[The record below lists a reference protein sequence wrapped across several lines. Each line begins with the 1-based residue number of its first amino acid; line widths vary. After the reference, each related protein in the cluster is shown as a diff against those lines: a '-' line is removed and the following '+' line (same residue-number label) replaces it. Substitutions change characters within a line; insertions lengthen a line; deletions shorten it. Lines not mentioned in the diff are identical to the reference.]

1 MRDDDVTMVVQQ
13 TEQLMSDETFSSVPS
28 LRPCL
33 TSDGWLPIASLLNYS
48 PLGATVW
55 PFGGVGVVADC
66 LTARGSTLVE
76 LSGDS
81 SCLRKRPLRVQARA
95 ALEWIF
101 SDMNYHKDVH
111 LQLLQETDGFV
122 PLTKIVSSYSS
133 VQQLAP
139 LLQQPPGVFDAIRA
153 LADAVQSSSELV
165 VRLPSRQ
172 EGSPQIAPAATSP
185 ERSPCVRRK
194 TLAEKICSQV
204 EWYLAA
210 ERLQAGL
217 AERDAAKLTA
227 QHHKQ
232 QTANLQQQLS
242 AAQQAI
248 ASQAV
253 GVDALRTQ
261 LEASQQLGDEAKRAA
276 QRGAVR
282 SRRLE
287 ASMLCLCAEIRG
299 LEQACD
305 AAERAAA
312 SAGARERCHVGVC
325 VAEVAHAEATA
336 SKALELARQA
346 AAESASAKA
355 QCSTATTEREQ
366 SARATSEAE
375 QSREAA
381 VAALTAERDRALG
394 ELAAQRRVAD
404 SLRLELKKAM
414 NAMKAGGAGAGGAG
428 AQPGGGA
435 G

>member
-139 LLQQPPGVFDAIRA
+139 LLQQPPGVIDAIRA

-210 ERLQAGL
+210 ERLQADRFLYETTCDHDGWIPL
-217 AERDAAKLTA
+217 QTLLSFPRMRKLCHPQVGA
-227 QHHKQ
+227 VAHV
-232 QTANLQQQLS
+232 LS
-242 AAQQAI
+242 ASPLLEVSSDMSLVRPSRAPPMSPAHAGGRR
-248 ASQAV
+248 ASGSFKV
-253 GVDALRTQ
+253 HTRTY
-261 LEASQQLGDEAKRAA
+261 EPADGAA
-276 QRGAVR
+276 PAHDFSLMTYNV
-282 SRRLE
+282 L
-287 ASMLCLCAEIRG
+287 ADMLCTT
-299 LEQACD
+299 EQFPQVR
-305 AAERAAA
+305 EEEEP
-312 SAGARERCHVGVC
+312 SAGAAGAAGRRRRPPFDL
-325 VAEVAHAEATA
+325 
-336 SKALELARQA
+336 ALVPSSSYYCCCCCCCYCCCCCCCCCCCSLAVDPSSRPGLSPSSSSSS
-346 AAESASAKA
+346 SAS
-355 QCSTATTEREQ
+355 S
-366 SARATSEAE
+366 SLLSRAI
-375 QSREAA
+375 
-381 VAALTAERDRALG
+381 
-394 ELAAQRRVAD
+394 
-404 SLRLELKKAM
+404 K
-414 NAMKAGGAGAGGAG
+414 
-428 AQPGGGA
+428 
-435 G
+435 

>member
-1 MRDDDVTMVVQQ
+1 VQ
-13 TEQLMSDETFSSVPS
+13 V
-28 LRPCL
+28 LR
-33 TSDGWLPIASLLNYS
+33 
-48 PLGATVW
+48 
-55 PFGGVGVVADC
+55 
-66 LTARGSTLVE
+66 E
-76 LSGDS
+76 
-81 SCLRKRPLRVQARA
+81 A
-95 ALEWIF
+95 AE
-101 SDMNYHKDVH
+101 
-111 LQLLQETDGFV
+111 
-122 PLTKIVSSYSS
+122 
-133 VQQLAP
+133 
-139 LLQQPPGVFDAIRA
+139 R
-153 LADAVQSSSELV
+153 ADALHNQQRKEDTATFQANLRRLLSEKATLLEEIELV
-165 VRLPSRQ
+165 AGQKDALTEALVKANHSLETSR
-172 EGSPQIAPAATSP
+172 IAT
-185 ERSPCVRRK
+185 EE
-194 TLAEKICSQV
+194 AEAYKQQHR
-204 EWYLAA
+204 EAA